1 VADIKQ
7 LYFELIQDYDPYE
20 DISEHKKLTVSQ
32 MLYNL
37 IEIKK
42 NNFDFIDLETMKI
55 YNRFTTLIDIFT
67 SLGIKPEL

>member
-1 VADIKQ
+1 MADIKQ
-7 LYFELIQDYDPYE
+7 LYFELIQDYNPFE
-20 DISEHKKLTVSQ
+20 DMNEHKNLNLSE

-42 NNFDFIDLETMKI
+42 NNFDFIDLDTMKI

>member
-1 VADIKQ
+1 MADIKQ
-7 LYFELIQDYDPYE
+7 LYFELIQDYNPFE
-20 DISEHKKLTVSQ
+20 DISEHEKLTASQ

-42 NNFDFIDLETMKI
+42 NNFDYIDLETMKI